1 MLYGIRYNRN
11 TQNMFT
17 TDYRSHYTPPKKAG
31 HSYYNL
37 ITSLSFKNLN
47 STSHSLFSFSFT
59 STPPFYF
66 YKKAKLRSTLQL
78 PTIFLLDS
86 PTKVSLVLLSKIT
99 LSTPSLQ
106 WSHPRSPGA
115 QEPHF
120 HCRWSWW
127 VPPSVSQSAILAVLV
142 FLPLHHL
149 FFLSYQSSKIQ

>member
-1 MLYGIRYNRN
+1 
-11 TQNMFT
+11 MFT

-47 STSHSLFSFSFT
+47 STSHSLISFSFT

-78 PTIFLLDS
+78 PIIFLLDS

-106 WSHPRSPGA
+106 
-115 QEPHF
+115 
-120 HCRWSWW
+120 
-127 VPPSVSQSAILAVLV
+127 
-142 FLPLHHL
+142 
-149 FFLSYQSSKIQ
+149 